1 MVGVLSAE
9 NTNFEIFNQDYLSMS
24 IKFLLVLYLVF
35 PRSLFNMGPAF
46 MFSRGVETLRIGGYW
61 TLSLL
66 TYGNLAVFRRHHLM
80 NYMDPMPMAKVH
92 SSLETYSYKC
102 ASGLTLLIEYLLM
115 QNRYLTE

>member
-1 MVGVLSAE
+1 
-9 NTNFEIFNQDYLSMS
+9 MS
-24 IKFLLVLYLVF
+24 ITFLLVLYLVF

-66 TYGNLAVFRRHHLM
+66 TYGNLAVFRRHRLM
-80 NYMDPMPMAKVH
+80 KCMDPMSMAKVH

-102 ASGLTLLIEYLLM
+102 GSGLKKLLIEYLRM
-115 QNRYLTE
+115 QNRHLTN